1 VSLYQL
7 ENITQVVGK
16 NKILEI
22 ENLEIQAG
30 EIYALL
36 GPNGAGKTTLLN
48 LLGFL
53 EKPTSGQI
61 RFMGQTVKFAE
72 KHLQQLRRNV
82 VMVNQRPILFSTSVY
97 KNMEFGLKIRQIK
110 SAKRRQIIEEN
121 LALVGLS
128 HLLDAPAHKLSGGET
143 QRIVLARA
151 LALSPKIILCDEP
164 TSSVDLE
171 SQQTI
176 IRLLKKINIE
186 QHITIILTSH
196 NQPEVNMLAH
206 HSFFIDRGK
215 LSKAGYENLF
225 SAEILKQ
232 NGEHICLIDGQIRI
246 KTKERQ
252 TGPCRVTIDP
262 CEISLVSNSDFKSA
276 NNYLKGMVRQ
286 VMFQDSDEIQMLI
299 SCGINLIVK
308 ISIEQYQSVKPMVG
322 EKICLLIKSQAVH
335 IL

>member
-1 VSLYQL
+1 MSLYHL
-7 ENITQVVGK
+7 ENISQVVGK

-22 ENLEIQAG
+22 ENLEIRAG

-36 GPNGAGKTTLLN
+36 GANGAGKTTLLN
-48 LLGFL
+48 LMGFL
-53 EKPTSGQI
+53 EKPTSGQMH
-61 RFMGQTVKFAE
+61 FMGQPVKFVE

-97 KNMEFGLKIRQIK
+97 KNMEFGLKIRRIK
-110 SAKRRQIIEEN
+110 SAKRRQIIEAN

-128 HLLDAPAHKLSGGET
+128 HLIDAPAHKLSGGET

-176 IRLLKKINIE
+176 IRLLKKINKE

-215 LSKAGYENLF
+215 LSTAGYENLF
-225 SAEILKQ
+225 SAEILRQ
-232 NGEHICLIDGQIRI
+232 NSENICIIDGQVRV
-246 KTKERQ
+246 KTNENQ

-262 CEISLVSNSDFKSA
+262 RAISIIPDADFKSE
-276 NNYLKGMVRQ
+276 NNYLQGMVKQ
-286 VMFQDSDEIQMLI
+286 VMSQDSDEIQMLI
-299 SCGINLIVK
+299 NCGINLVIR
-308 ISIEQYQSVKPMVG
+308 ISVEQYQSLKPMVG
-322 EKICLLIKSQAVH
+322 EKICLLINSQAMH